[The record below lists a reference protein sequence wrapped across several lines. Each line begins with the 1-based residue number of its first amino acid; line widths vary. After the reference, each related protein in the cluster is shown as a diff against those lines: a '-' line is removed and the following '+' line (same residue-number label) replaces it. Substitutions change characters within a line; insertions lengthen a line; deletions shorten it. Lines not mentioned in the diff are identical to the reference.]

1 MAKTRENIQVLL
13 RRIMK
18 MPKESPSVLA
28 NPQIDWNSLYQANQ
42 NPVIDSNGNI
52 MGYEAAKSHYVLY
65 EDRTDDQTVVASSN
79 FSTQLNENL
88 IMNAG
93 GSLRNLKSH
102 NYQLLLDLL
111 GGAYFEDIDGFM
123 AVIRLNLI

>member
-1 MAKTRENIQVLL
+1 LEF
-13 RRIMK
+13 
-18 MPKESPSVLA
+18 
-28 NPQIDWNSLYQANQ
+28 LYQANQ

-93 GSLRNLKSH
+93 SLRNLKSH

-111 GGAYFEDIDGFM
+111 GGAILRILM
-123 AVIRLNLI
+123 VLWR

>member
-1 MAKTRENIQVLL
+1 
-13 RRIMK
+13 
-18 MPKESPSVLA
+18 
-28 NPQIDWNSLYQANQ
+28 
-42 NPVIDSNGNI
+42 
-52 MGYEAAKSHYVLY
+52 
-65 EDRTDDQTVVASSN
+65 VVASN

-102 NYQLLLDLL
+102 NTNSFDLL

>member
-1 MAKTRENIQVLL
+1 MEI
-13 RRIMK
+13 
-18 MPKESPSVLA
+18 S
-28 NPQIDWNSLYQANQ
+28 
-42 NPVIDSNGNI
+42 
-52 MGYEAAKSHYVLY
+52 GYEAAKSHYVLY

-102 NYQLLLDLL
+102 NYQLFWTCWAEPILRILMVLW
-111 GGAYFEDIDGFM
+111 
-123 AVIRLNLI
+123 R

>member
-1 MAKTRENIQVLL
+1 
-13 RRIMK
+13 MK
-18 MPKESPSVLA
+18 QLK
-28 NPQIDWNSLYQANQ
+28 SLCA
-42 NPVIDSNGNI
+42 
-52 MGYEAAKSHYVLY
+52 

-102 NYQLLLDLL
+102 NYQLLLDAGRSL
-111 GGAYFEDIDGFM
+111 FEDIDGFM

>member
-1 MAKTRENIQVLL
+1 
-13 RRIMK
+13 
-18 MPKESPSVLA
+18 
-28 NPQIDWNSLYQANQ
+28 
-42 NPVIDSNGNI
+42 

-65 EDRTDDQTVVASSN
+65 EDRTDDQTVVASN

-102 NYQLLLDLL
+102 NYQLLGPA
-111 GGAYFEDIDGFM
+111 GGVYFEDIDGFM

>member
-1 MAKTRENIQVLL
+1 
-13 RRIMK
+13 
-18 MPKESPSVLA
+18 
-28 NPQIDWNSLYQANQ
+28 
-42 NPVIDSNGNI
+42 

-102 NYQLLLDLL
+102 NYQLLPCCWAEPILRILMVL
-111 GGAYFEDIDGFM
+111 W
-123 AVIRLNLI
+123 R

>member
-1 MAKTRENIQVLL
+1 LEF
-13 RRIMK
+13 
-18 MPKESPSVLA
+18 
-28 NPQIDWNSLYQANQ
+28 LYQANQ

-88 IMNAG
+88 IMNAEVV
-93 GSLRNLKSH
+93 
-102 NYQLLLDLL
+102 
-111 GGAYFEDIDGFM
+111 AEFEI
-123 AVIRLNLI
+123 A